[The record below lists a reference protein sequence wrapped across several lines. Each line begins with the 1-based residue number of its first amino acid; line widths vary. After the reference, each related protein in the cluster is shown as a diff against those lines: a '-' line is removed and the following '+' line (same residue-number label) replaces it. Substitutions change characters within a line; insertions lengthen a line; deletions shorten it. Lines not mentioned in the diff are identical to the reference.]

1 MVLYRLYISS
11 RTNRTSNL
19 TTPARAVGPVF
30 AGHSRAVGPVF
41 AGHDCSGVEFDSNRG
56 AYRTGILRKNLFPV
70 N

>member
-19 TTPARAVGPVF
+19 TTPA
-30 AGHSRAVGPVF
+30 RAVGPVF